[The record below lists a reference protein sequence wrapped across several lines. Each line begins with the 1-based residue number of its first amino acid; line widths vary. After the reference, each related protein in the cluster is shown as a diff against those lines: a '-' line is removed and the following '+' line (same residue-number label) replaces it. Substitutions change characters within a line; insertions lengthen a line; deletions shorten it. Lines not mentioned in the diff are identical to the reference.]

1 MLLRGVGSSALEIKV
16 LFQVADISTRCCVL
30 LLVPASN
37 PASRG
42 CVWRSVSVLWKF
54 TRLSKA
60 AFPPAWKTPHI
71 CVPAW
76 AWSFVRLSLVL
87 SPWLRNSEKA
97 GLVLVVLCHS
107 GIPGLTLSGEIEA
120 GSYIGW
126 LLPQIF
132 QHIHNKSLVWSTS
145 SLCSSCQ
152 STLWDPGSTS
162 SRLAGHLPPLPV
174 TWAGV
179 QLSGLL
185 LEQGLLL
192 QQDVYRYGIP

>member
-1 MLLRGVGSSALEIKV
+1 MSCSSEV
-16 LFQVADISTRCCVL
+16 LGRQ
-30 LLVPASN
+30 P
-37 PASRG
+37 
-42 CVWRSVSVLWKF
+42 WRSKSFFKWLTSAHTVVSFLLSLPQTQPQEAVFGEVCLCYGKF
-54 TRLSKA
+54 TRLGKA

-76 AWSFVRLSLVL
+76 AWSFIRLSLML

-107 GIPGLTLSGEIEA
+107 GIPGLTFSGEIEA
-120 GSYIGW
+120 GSCIGW

-162 SRLAGHLPPLPV
+162 SRLAGHLPPPAV
-174 TWAGV
+174 
-179 QLSGLL
+179 
-185 LEQGLLL
+185 
-192 QQDVYRYGIP
+192 P

>member
-1 MLLRGVGSSALEIKV
+1 M
-16 LFQVADISTRCCVL
+16 ADISTHCCVL

-132 QHIHNKSLVWSTS
+132 QHIHNKS
-145 SLCSSCQ
+145 SLEHIQ
-152 STLWDPGSTS
+152 SVLQ
-162 SRLAGHLPPLPV
+162 LPV
-174 TWAGV
+174 HLVGSWKHLIQAGRSPATSASNLGWGPTV
-179 QLSGLL
+179 WFAVGAGIAPSTRCIQVWNSLKSTAQVGLIKFPA
-185 LEQGLLL
+185 EG
-192 QQDVYRYGIP
+192 V